1 MLFVRLTAKNTN
13 TILTI
18 LVFMQGRM
26 HGMDGVQLSLDS
38 AAEGMF
44 PALAPHCAHHTF
56 RLLQRL

>member
-1 MLFVRLTAKNTN
+1 
-13 TILTI
+13 
-18 LVFMQGRM
+18 M

-56 RLLQRL
+56 RLLQRLCRIDLSNTTRSTQAQAYQVAC

>member
-1 MLFVRLTAKNTN
+1 
-13 TILTI
+13 
-18 LVFMQGRM
+18 MQGRM

-56 RLLQRL
+56 GLLQRL